1 MTAAERRKS
10 VLAAATV
17 EFAQGGLAGTSTEAI
32 ARRAGISQPYLFR
45 LFPTK
50 KALFLAAVKQGFARV
65 REQFEQAVVVPGG
78 ELSGE
83 EALNAM
89 GAAYLQLLDDR
100 VFLLVQLHAYAAC
113 DDDEVRATT
122 RRGFRDLWYT
132 VERISGVPLDGV
144 RDFMAQGMLLNVV
157 AAMDLGEVRERWA
170 RACSEWPMEAAGLGA
185 PDLAS
190 RANRAPRWRA
200 RQGMPTDFFWGR
212 K

>member
-1 MTAAERRKS
+1 MTAEERRKS

-17 EFAQGGLAGTSTEAI
+17 EFAHGGLDGTSTEAI

-65 REQFEQAVVVPGG
+65 RERFEQAVVVPGG

-89 GAAYLQLLDDR
+89 GEAYLQLLDDR

-113 DDDEVRATT
+113 DDEEVRATT

-170 RACSEWPMEAAGLGA
+170 RACSEWPMDAAELDVPGLGEPGERDEPGA
-185 PDLAS
+185 ESVGA
-190 RANRAPRWRA
+190 AKHAH
-200 RQGMPTDFFWGR
+200 
-212 K
+212 

>member
-1 MTAAERRKS
+1 MTVCSCSSSCTRMQR
-10 VLAAATV
+10 AT
-17 EFAQGGLAGTSTEAI
+17 TT
-32 ARRAGISQPYLFR
+32 
-45 LFPTK
+45 
-50 KALFLAAVKQGFARV
+50 
-65 REQFEQAVVVPGG
+65 
-78 ELSGE
+78 
-83 EALNAM
+83 
-89 GAAYLQLLDDR
+89 
-100 VFLLVQLHAYAAC
+100 
-113 DDDEVRATT
+113 EVRATT

-170 RACSEWPMEAAGLGA
+170 RACSEWPMEAAELDA
-185 PDLAS
+185 PDAAS